1 MPHLPAS
8 KVAAV
13 QTAPVFLD
21 AAATAVVVGVHLD
34 HVNRPANKKVTK
46 KIKKM
51 FSCFCSYL

>member
-34 HVNRPANKKVTK
+34 HVDRPANKKFIK
-46 KIKKM
+46 KIQKM
-51 FSCFCSYL
+51 CSSFCSYL